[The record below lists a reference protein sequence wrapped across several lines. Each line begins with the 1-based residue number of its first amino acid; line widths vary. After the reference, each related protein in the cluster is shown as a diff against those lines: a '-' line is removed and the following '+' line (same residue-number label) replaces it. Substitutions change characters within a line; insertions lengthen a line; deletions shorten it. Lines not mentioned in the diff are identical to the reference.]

1 MEGKP
6 IGRTPV
12 SREVVGGQEHE
23 QWFVMRDLTRP
34 NAKLPAYLLLDK
46 LNFRYFTP
54 MIWKLF
60 CHQGKRE
67 RRQVPF
73 MHDLLFVYSCR
84 SILDPL
90 VEQIPT
96 LQYRFLRKTYRQ
108 PMVVRTQD
116 MERFMQ
122 AVHATDSPRFY
133 LPSELTALSCGR
145 KIRIIGGS
153 LHLCEGK
160 LLTIRGSKVKRLLVE
175 LPGLLS
181 VGVEVK
187 PEYIEFVD

>member
-1 MEGKP
+1 MK
-6 IGRTPV
+6 T
-12 SREVVGGQEHE
+12 
-23 QWFVMRDLTRP
+23 F
-34 NAKLPAYLLLDK
+34 A
-46 LNFRYFTP
+46 
-54 MIWKLF
+54 
-60 CHQGKRE
+60 E
-67 RRQVPF
+67 RRSIRKYSQRPVPGELIESLAAGASRAAT
-73 MHDLLFVYSCR
+73 MGNMQLYSLVVTTDLDMKSRLA
-84 SILDPL
+84 DAHH
-90 VEQIPT
+90 
-96 LQYRFLRKTYRQ
+96 RQ

>member
-6 IGRTPV
+6 IGRTPL
-12 SREVVGGQEHE
+12 SGEVVGGQEHE

-54 MIWKLF
+54 MI
-60 CHQGKRE
+60 
-67 RRQVPF
+67 
-73 MHDLLFVYSCR
+73 CR
-84 SILDPL
+84 H
-90 VEQIPT
+90 
-96 LQYRFLRKTYRQ
+96 